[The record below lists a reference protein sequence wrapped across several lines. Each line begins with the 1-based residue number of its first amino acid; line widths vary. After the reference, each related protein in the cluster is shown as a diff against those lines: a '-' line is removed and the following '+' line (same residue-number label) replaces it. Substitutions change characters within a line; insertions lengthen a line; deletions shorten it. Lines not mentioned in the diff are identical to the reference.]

1 MSLALP
7 LYSWSRNILFKFCLF
22 VSLFIN
28 FRENGEKAAA
38 ILKWIV
44 GIHVYSML
52 YMPPKRIE
60 WKTNKQTTYNLLMCY
75 RQMYII

>member
-1 MSLALP
+1 MSLASP

-28 FRENGEKAAA
+28 FRENGEKVAEM
-38 ILKWIV
+38 V

-60 WKTNKQTTYNLLMCY
+60 WKINKQTTYNLLMCY
-75 RQMYII
+75 LQMYII